1 MSLDI
6 FHISWVMLIEAER
19 ISGPHEVSLQG
30 PLSDSKER

>member
-1 MSLDI
+1 MSLAI
-6 FHISWVMLIEAER
+6 LHMSWVMLIETER